1 MGDFISLDG
10 EALQFEG
17 KCALVTS
24 TANETGLQVADMLV
38 KAGATVYLVNRDQ
51 RECSMQVEALRRSG
65 KAKGYAVNLQD
76 PSTLSHFSHL
86 LNEEVSKL
94 HILVSVERL
103 ARIAQSSSSEFTV
116 REREQLHG
124 ELDLIQELVPSLH
137 AGSTAVDPARVILI
151 GDFAGLR
158 LSQVPLRQG
167 TSPVTD
173 SSTATEIAQQFVEH
187 RINLNF
193 VDLGPPCI
201 AAGASHTSPLLA
213 CVRHLTS
220 IRAAHT
226 RGEVQRVAPAGYGDS
241 DGLA

>member
-1 MGDFISLDG
+1 MDDFISLDG
-10 EALQFEG
+10 EALQLEG

-24 TANETGLQVADMLV
+24 TSNEAGLQVADMLV
-38 KAGATVYLVNRDQ
+38 KEGATVYLVNRDQ
-51 RECSMQVEALRRSG
+51 HECIVQVEALRRAG

-76 PSTLSHFSHL
+76 PLTLAHFSHL

-103 ARIAQSSSSEFTV
+103 ARIEHSSSADSTV

-158 LSQVPLRQG
+158 LPQVPVRHG

-193 VDLGPPCI
+193 VDLGPPSV
-201 AAGASHTSPLLA
+201 AAGAWHASSLLA
-213 CVRHLTS
+213 CVRQLTS

-226 RGEVQRVAPAGYGDS
+226 RGEVQRGAPVGDGDS

>member
-24 TANETGLQVADMLV
+24 TANETGFQIADMLV
-38 KAGATVYLVNRDQ
+38 KADATVYLVNRDQ

-76 PSTLSHFSHL
+76 PLTLSHFLHL
-86 LNEEVSKL
+86 LNEEISKL

-103 ARIAQSSSSEFTV
+103 ARIAQSSSSDFAL
-116 REREQLHG
+116 RAREQLQG
-124 ELDLIQELVPSLH
+124 ELDLIQELIPSLH

-158 LSQVPLRQG
+158 LSQVPLRHG
-167 TSPVTD
+167 ALPRTE

-193 VDLGPPCI
+193 VDLAPPYI
-201 AAGASHTSPLLA
+201 AAGASHASPLLA
-213 CVRHLTS
+213 CVRQLTS
-220 IRAAHT
+220 IRTAHT
-226 RGEVQRVAPAGYGDS
+226 RGEVQSVAPAGYGDAN
-241 DGLA
+241 GLA